1 LLRHYG
7 LDISEAMV
15 FGISSALLFAHFP
28 FVKVEGFPM
37 TAYRAMPGAIV
48 KSVSKALGVKM
59 CRERFRDPHAGMAR
73 LDALLEEGQVVGMQA
88 SVYWLPYF
96 PPNMR
101 FHFNAHNMVVYGKQ
115 GDDYLISDPVA
126 EYPVTCPAA
135 DLRKARFTKGLFAP
149 KGLLYYPVAMPVHID
164 LKRAVARAIKKTSF
178 VMLSTPLPYIGVRAI
193 RYLAGRIRRLHEMAS
208 DPAYRLLY
216 VGNIVRMQEEIGT
229 GGGGF
234 RFIYASFL
242 QEAARQWAEPR
253 LQEASELMTRAGD
266 GWREFAL
273 LGARFCKRRS
283 EVTLDQLADA
293 MLVCAA
299 HEHDAFCLL
308 RAIRL

>member
-1 LLRHYG
+1 MTPAEKLAHY
-7 LDISEAMV
+7 LYELSMNMWWAWNPSVIKLFRDID
-15 FGISSALLFAHFP
+15 P
-28 FVKVEGFPM
+28 EGF
-37 TAYRAMPGAIV
+37 RA
-48 KSVSKALGVKM
+48 SK
-59 CRERFRDPHAGMAR
+59 
-73 LDALLEEGQVVGMQA
+73 
-88 SVYWLPYF
+88 
-96 PPNMR
+96 
-101 FHFNAHNMVVYGKQ
+101 HNPLMVV
-115 GDDYLISDPVA
+115 
-126 EYPVTCPAA
+126 
-135 DLRKARFTKGLFAP
+135 RR
-149 KGLLYYPVAMPVHID
+149 
-164 LKRAVARAIKKTSF
+164 
-178 VMLSTPLPYIGVRAI
+178 LSRE
-193 RYLAGRIRRLHEMAS
+193 RLHEMAS